1 MQRHGGFMLVGK
13 IFSVLVSLTCAVV
26 VSETAAQE
34 KLTVS
39 YSSVDAPSA
48 NWYIA
53 QEKGIYRK
61 YGMDVESIFIPAS
74 STNVAV
80 LVAGQIKFGN
90 GTGGVIASAAANGAN
105 LVAVSCF
112 VNTLPYELIVQESI
126 KTKEQLKGKSI
137 GISRIGSSSDVAA
150 RVLLKGLGLEP
161 DKDVPI
167 IQVGGSSERAAA
179 FRTGKIAAFPA
190 PPGVIHLAKGM
201 AHRVLTSTA
210 DFPKP
215 YPFPYI
221 CATTTKSYLA
231 SNRPTVKRL
240 LMALT
245 EAAHFF
251 KTRKEESKQIIAKYT
266 RQNDPAYL
274 EAAYDI
280 NARLVERV
288 PLVNREGM
296 EIQVKEAIARRSGSS
311 LKVEDVIDDSVV
323 TELDKEGFIDKLYR

>member
-1 MQRHGGFMLVGK
+1 M
-13 IFSVLVSLTCAVV
+13 IFHKQFRSLFLSVPFVFFVLVSD
-26 VSETAAQE
+26 SAAQE

-53 QEKGIYRK
+53 QEKGFYKK

-90 GTGGVIASAAANGAN
+90 GTGGVIASAAVSGAN
-105 LVAVSCF
+105 LIAVACF
-112 VNTLPYELIVQESI
+112 INTLPYELIVQESI
-126 KTKEQLKGKSI
+126 KSKEQLKGKSI

-167 IQVGGSSERAAA
+167 IQVGGSGERAAA

-201 AHRVLTSTA
+201 PHRVLTSTA

-231 SNRPTVKRL
+231 SNRPTVKKL

-245 EAAHFF
+245 DAAHFF
-251 KTRKEESKQIIAKYT
+251 KTRKEESKKIIAKYT
-266 RQNDPAYL
+266 RQNDEAYL

-296 EIQVKEAIARRSGSS
+296 DIQLKEALARKPGVN
-311 LKVEDVIDDSVV
+311 LKVEDIIDDSLV
-323 TELDKEGFIDKLYR
+323 TELEKEGFIDRISK

>member
-1 MQRHGGFMLVGK
+1 MFVLK
-13 IFSVLVSLTCAVV
+13 ILTVLVSLTCVVAV
-26 VSETAAQE
+26 SKLGAQE

-53 QEKGIYRK
+53 QEKGFYKK

-90 GTGGVIASAAANGAN
+90 GTGGVIASAAVSGAN

-161 DKDVPI
+161 DKDVAV

-231 SNRPTVKRL
+231 SNRPTVKKL
-240 LMALT
+240 LMALID
-245 EAAHFF
+245 AAHFF
-251 KTRKEESKQIIAKYT
+251 KTRKEESKKIIAKYT
-266 RQNDPAYL
+266 RQNDEAYL

-296 EIQVKEAIARRSGSS
+296 EIQVKEAIARKPGSS

-323 TELDKEGFIDKLYR
+323 TELEKEGFIDKLYR

>member
-1 MQRHGGFMLVGK
+1 MILHKVFR
-13 IFSVLVSLTCAVV
+13 SVVFFVSFVFFVV
-26 VSETAAQE
+26 ASDSSAQE

-53 QEKGIYRK
+53 QEKGFYKK

-90 GTGGVIASAAANGAN
+90 GTGGVIASAAVSGAN
-105 LVAVSCF
+105 LVAVACF

-126 KTKEQLKGKSI
+126 KSKEQLKGKSI

-201 AHRVLTSTA
+201 PHRVLTSTA

-221 CATTTKSYLA
+221 CATTTKTYLA

-245 EAAHFF
+245 DAAHFF
-251 KTRKEESKQIIAKYT
+251 KTRKEESKKIIAKYT
-266 RQNDPAYL
+266 RQNDEAYL

-288 PLVNREGM
+288 PIVSREGM
-296 EIQVKEAIARRSGSS
+296 EIQLKEALARKPGVN
-311 LKVEDVIDDSVV
+311 LKVDDIIDDSIV
-323 TELDKEGFIDKLYR
+323 TELEKEGFIDKVFK

>member
-1 MQRHGGFMLVGK
+1 MFVVK
-13 IFSVLVSLTCAVV
+13 ILTVLVSLTCVVAV
-26 VSETAAQE
+26 SKLGAQE

-53 QEKGIYRK
+53 QEKGFYKK

-90 GTGGVIASAAANGAN
+90 GTGGVIASAAVSGAN

-161 DKDVPI
+161 DKDVAV

-231 SNRPTVKRL
+231 SNRPTVKKL
-240 LMALT
+240 LMALID
-245 EAAHFF
+245 AAHFF
-251 KTRKEESKQIIAKYT
+251 KTRKEESKKIIAKYT
-266 RQNDPAYL
+266 RQNDEAYL

-296 EIQVKEAIARRSGSS
+296 EIQVKEAIARKPGSS

-323 TELDKEGFIDKLYR
+323 TELEKEGFIDKLYR

>member
-1 MQRHGGFMLVGK
+1 MFALK
-13 IFSVLVSLTCAVV
+13 ILTVLVSLTCVVAV
-26 VSETAAQE
+26 SKLGAQE

-53 QEKGIYRK
+53 QEKGFYKK

-90 GTGGVIASAAANGAN
+90 GTGGVIASAAVSGAN

-112 VNTLPYELIVQESI
+112 INTLPYELIVQESI
-126 KTKEQLKGKSI
+126 KTKEQLRGKSI

-179 FRTGKIAAFPA
+179 FRSGKIAAFPA

-231 SNRPTVKRL
+231 SNRPTVKKL

-251 KTRKEESKQIIAKYT
+251 KTRKEESKRIIAKYT
-266 RQNDPAYL
+266 RQNDEAYL

-280 NARLVERV
+280 NTRLVERV

-296 EIQVKEAIARRSGSS
+296 EIQVKEAIARKPGST

-323 TELDKEGFIDKLYR
+323 TELDKEGFIDGLYK

>member
-1 MQRHGGFMLVGK
+1 
-13 IFSVLVSLTCAVV
+13 
-26 VSETAAQE
+26 
-34 KLTVS
+34 
-39 YSSVDAPSA
+39 
-48 NWYIA
+48 
-53 QEKGIYRK
+53 
-61 YGMDVESIFIPAS
+61 MDVESIYIPAS

-90 GTGGVIASAAANGAN
+90 GTGGVIASADVSGAN
-105 LVAVSCF
+105 LVAVGCF
-112 VNTLPYELIVQESI
+112 INTLPYELIVQESI
-126 KTKEQLKGKSI
+126 KTKEQLKGKSL

-179 FRTGKIAAFPA
+179 FRTGKIAGFPA

-201 AHRVLTSTA
+201 AHRVLISTA

-221 CATTTKSYLA
+221 CATTTKTYLA
-231 SNRPTVKRL
+231 SNRATVKKL

-245 EAAHFF
+245 EGAYFF
-251 KTRKEESKQIIAKYT
+251 KTRKEESKKIVAKYT
-266 RQNDPAYL
+266 RQNNEDYL

-280 NARLVERV
+280 NARLFDRV
-288 PLVNREGM
+288 PLVTKEGM
-296 EIQVKEAIARRSGSS
+296 DIQLKEALARKPGVN
-311 LKVEDVIDDSVV
+311 LKVEDIIDDSLVV
-323 TELDKEGFIDKLYR
+323 ELEKEGFIDRLYKQ

>member
-1 MQRHGGFMLVGK
+1 MFALK
-13 IFSVLVSLTCAVV
+13 ILTVLVSLTCVVAV
-26 VSETAAQE
+26 SKLGAQE

-53 QEKGIYRK
+53 QEKGFYKK

-90 GTGGVIASAAANGAN
+90 GTGGVIASAAVSGAN

-112 VNTLPYELIVQESI
+112 INTLPYELIVQESI
-126 KTKEQLKGKSI
+126 KTKEQLRGKSI

-179 FRTGKIAAFPA
+179 FRSGKIAAFPA

-231 SNRPTVKRL
+231 SNRPTVKKL

-251 KTRKEESKQIIAKYT
+251 KTRKEESKRIIAKYT
-266 RQNDPAYL
+266 RQNDEAYL

-280 NARLVERV
+280 NTRLVERV

-296 EIQVKEAIARRSGSS
+296 EIQVKEAIARKPGST

-323 TELDKEGFIDKLYR
+323 TELDKEGFIDSLYK